1 VASWE
6 AVDGFLL
13 GKGFERLGDNGYQGE
28 IKGHGDG
35 RTQLVFV
42 AKYDA
47 EGDVLD
53 SLVFHSP
60 FAKVGT
66 ISAETALSLAPL
78 MYGVAEFAGHYCLR
92 DSVQIADL
100 SESEIMVPAIFM
112 SKLADALEQ
121 KISGA
126 DNL

>member
-1 VASWE
+1 MASWA
-6 AVDGFLL
+6 AVDGFFL

-28 IKGHGDG
+28 LKGSGEG

-42 AKYDA
+42 AKFDA
-47 EGDVLD
+47 EGDLLD

-66 ISAETALSLAPL
+66 ISAETAISAAPL